1 MTTKKIVTIIGILLL
16 TVSILVN
23 AYGYYQLSSAK
34 KAVSSLSFKLNAIKP
49 HSNNLSE
56 SEEIY
61 NLIDNFISYF
71 NEQDFENIKKLWLN
85 VEVKIEDEF
94 IVFCKTSDSWEWMLR
109 KNIFDYAH
117 SLHYFSFNE
126 SESFL
131 SLVSIGESSVGYLT
145 FYLKRDSDNNWKIDF
160 FETDI

>member
-1 MTTKKIVTIIGILLL
+1 MHTKRTITLLIIIL

-23 AYGYYQLSSAK
+23 AYGYYQLSSTQ
-34 KAVSSLSFKLNAIKP
+34 KAVSALSFKLNAIKP
-49 HSNNLSE
+49 HSNNLVE

-71 NEQDFENIKKLWLN
+71 NEQDFDNIKKLWLN
-85 VEVKIEDEF
+85 VEVKTEDEF
-94 IVFCKTSDSWEWMLR
+94 IVFCKTSDSWEWMLH

-117 SLHYFSFNE
+117 KLHYFSFNE
-126 SESFL
+126 SEATF

-145 FYLKRDSDNNWKIDF
+145 FYLKRDSDDNWKIDF